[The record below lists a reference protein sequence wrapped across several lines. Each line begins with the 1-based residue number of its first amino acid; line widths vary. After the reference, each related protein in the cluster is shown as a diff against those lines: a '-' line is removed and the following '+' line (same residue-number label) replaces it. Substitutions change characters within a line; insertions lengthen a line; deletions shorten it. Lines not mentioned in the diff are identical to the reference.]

1 MKYDKLWKYIKNKD
15 VREITFKE
23 IEEILGFKINHAF
36 FKWKKEFEK
45 VWLWNK

>member
-1 MKYDKLWKYIKNKD
+1 MKYDKLWEYIKNKD

-36 FKWKKEFEK
+36 LIRIWISMVMK
-45 VWLWNK
+45 